1 MKEKGLIIG
10 VWLALILSFAACVVV
25 AVTIPAGIGY
35 CQSVVTAFNEAR
47 KTQEAGNAIE
57 LRKVKAQEDSNKIE
71 AEKVKVL
78 KDVALGLKGLK
89 R

>member
-1 MKEKGLIIG
+1 MKDKAYVLGL
-10 VWLALILSFAACVVV
+10 WLALLMSFASCVVV

-71 AEKVKVL
+71 AQKVKVL
-78 KDVALGLKGLK
+78 ADVALGLKGLK

>member
-1 MKEKGLIIG
+1 MRDKGLVVG
-10 VWLALILSFAACVVV
+10 MWLALVLSGACCVVV

-35 CQSVVTAFNEAR
+35 CQSVVLAFNEAR
-47 KTQEAGNAIE
+47 REQATGNAIE

-71 AEKVKVL
+71 AEKVKAL
-78 KDVALGLKGLK
+78 KAVALGLKGLK